1 MKISVVIPAINEEQ
15 AIGKVVGGLPKE
27 MLAEII
33 VVDNGSTDNTAKV
46 AVEAGARVVREPHPG
61 YGAACFAGALAGRQA
76 DIIVFLDGDYSDD
89 PAQLA
94 MIVKPLLD
102 DSADLVIGSRITG
115 VMEKGAMPLHG
126 RLGNRFVVVLLRWL
140 YGIAIT
146 DLGSFRAIRAEAL
159 FQLNMEQMTYGWPME
174 MVVKAARQG
183 LRLRSVPIRY
193 RKRLGQSKVTGTWRG
208 TILATYYL
216 VLMPLWYFFGKKRF

>member
-1 MKISVVIPAINEEQ
+1 
-15 AIGKVVGGLPKE
+15 
-27 MLAEII
+27 
-33 VVDNGSTDNTAKV
+33 
-46 AVEAGARVVREPHPG
+46 
-61 YGAACFAGALAGRQA
+61 
-76 DIIVFLDGDYSDD
+76 
-89 PAQLA
+89 
-94 MIVKPLLD
+94 MIVKPLLE
-102 DSADLVIGSRITG
+102 DSADLVIGSRIKG

-140 YGIAIT
+140 YGVAIT

-216 VLMPLWYFFGKKRF
+216 VLLPLWYFFGKKRF